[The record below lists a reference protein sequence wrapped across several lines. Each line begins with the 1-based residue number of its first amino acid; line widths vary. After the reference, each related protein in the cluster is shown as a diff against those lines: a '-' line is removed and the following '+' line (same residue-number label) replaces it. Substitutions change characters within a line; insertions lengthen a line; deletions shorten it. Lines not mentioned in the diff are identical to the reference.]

1 MHWYQMKL
9 LGRAQTHS
17 SDSQVCRPDT
27 VADVSK
33 YMEQVGKSGII
44 ARGSGSAYADQA
56 LNSGGAVMMS
66 DRLDRI
72 RSFDEKTGE
81 LVCEPGLTLE
91 TITHLFAPRGFM
103 FPIATGSGRRT
114 LGGAIASNL
123 FGMNCRKKAALSQ
136 TIKWMDIVLAD
147 GSTVRAD
154 KQNNADLFSAVIG
167 GQGLIGFISLI
178 SITLSKRPDR
188 NVHVVR
194 RRCANLDALL
204 DALRDARKSADFC
217 VAWVDTSARGAAVGR
232 SVLKTASFTADPVS
246 GSLVSMPKIKRGLPR
261 FMLNLAAMPLIKDIR
276 YRLSSGN
283 SDRIIPYEDFIY
295 PSDHFGVVSPKN
307 VYQLRF
313 SFSEAEGPQAIRQI
327 LTELS
332 EMRIHACRAVVQ
344 PTADETVADLAFP
357 MRGYC
362 LSLDFIR
369 RKGLEEFLRHLMMIA
384 CEHKGRVALCNDA
397 LMEMRFLFRMYKGLE
412 AFTAARKK
420 YDPQEKFDSDFARRV
435 LKEDDND
442 E

>member
-136 TIKWMDIVLAD
+136 AIKWMDIVLAD

-154 KQNNADLFSAVIG
+154 KQNNADLFSAGI
-167 GQGLIGFISLI
+167 
-178 SITLSKRPDR
+178 
-188 NVHVVR
+188 VR
-194 RRCANLDALL
+194 RRYPNLDALL
-204 DALRDARKSADFC
+204 DALRDARKNADFC
-217 VAWVDTSARGAAVGR
+217 VAWVDTSARGNAVGR

-246 GSLVSMPKIKRGLPR
+246 GSVLSMPKIKRGLPR

-283 SDRIIPYEDFIY
+283 SDRIIPYEEFIY

-307 VYQLRF
+307 VYQLRLG
-313 SFSEAEGPQAIRQI
+313 FSEAEGPQAIRQI